1 MSTRKDDP
9 EAMEPVGGD
18 APLRSI
24 LDTIPDAMV
33 VIDRFG
39 RIQSFSAAAERLFGY
54 PAAEIRG
61 HNVSELMPSPY
72 RERHDTYLQRYWA
85 TREKRI
91 IGTGR
96 VVMGLRRNGTT
107 FPMELAVGEVEGYG
121 EPLFTGFIRDLT
133 ERQQTQA
140 RLQELQENLLHVS
153 RLRSMGQMAA
163 ALSHELN
170 QPLTAITNYLSA
182 AQRLIDAPQ
191 PDLARIRQALHLA
204 TQQTLRS
211 GEIIRRLRTF
221 VARGTVAR
229 QPENIARLIEEA
241 SALALVG
248 AKDRA
253 IDIRLNTAANL
264 PWVLVD
270 RVQVQQVLL
279 NLIRN
284 AVDAM
289 VGVANPRLNVDAV
302 DRGGMVEIGVTDT
315 GHGIQPDIRA
325 QLFQP
330 FVTSRAEGM
339 GIGLSICRT
348 IVEAHAG
355 RIWAEDN
362 PAGGTVFRFT
372 LPVATDIESTTD
384 E

>member
-1 MSTRKDDP
+1 MLKDNP
-9 EAMEPVGGD
+9 VALESVGGD
-18 APLRSI
+18 ALLRSI

-54 PAAEIRG
+54 AADEIHG

-72 RERHDTYLQRYWA
+72 REQHDTYLTRYLA

-107 FPMELAVGEVEGYG
+107 FPMELAVGEVEGDG

-140 RLQELQENLLHVS
+140 RLQELQENLLHAS

-170 QPLTAITNYLSA
+170 QPLTAITNYLGA
-182 AQRLIDAPQ
+182 AQRLIETPS

-229 QPENIARLIEEA
+229 QPESIIRLIEEA

-248 AKDRA
+248 AKERA
-253 IDIRLNTAANL
+253 IDIRLNTAADL
-264 PWVLVD
+264 P

-289 VGVANPRLNVDAV
+289 VGVPNPRLSVGAAERN
-302 DRGGMVEIGVTDT
+302 GMVEVAVTDT
-315 GHGIQPDIRA
+315 GHGIEPDLRT

-330 FVTSRAEGM
+330 FVTSRADGM

-362 PAGGTVFRFT
+362 TAGGTVFRFT
-372 LPVATDIESTTD
+372 LPVATDIPSTAES
-384 E
+384 